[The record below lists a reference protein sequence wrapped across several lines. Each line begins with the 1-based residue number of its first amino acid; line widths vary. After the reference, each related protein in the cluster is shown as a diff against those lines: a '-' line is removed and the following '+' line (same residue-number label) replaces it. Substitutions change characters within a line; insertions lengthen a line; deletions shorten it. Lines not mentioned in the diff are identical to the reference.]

1 MNVQKR
7 TNLYKIIKSAE
18 KFAKK
23 KHAHQKRKDCK
34 TPYWHHLRTVVK
46 NLQKLGIKDQNILCA
61 GWLHDTIEDTD
72 TDYDDIQE
80 QFGKITAKIVTQVTK
95 DTRIPQKLRESLYIQ
110 QLKHASWQAKAV
122 KLGDLLANIDDLK
135 NSGFSNQKKKNQGK
149 DKIKYL
155 LAIKPGLV
163 KNKSKLP
170 GLQKIQTNL
179 NELLIKYGQKPISI
193 N

>member
-1 MNVQKR
+1 MN
-7 TNLYKIIKSAE
+7 KIFLASS
-18 KFAKK
+18 FAKK
-23 KHAHQKRKDCK
+23 KHKHQLRKDCK

-72 TDYDDIQE
+72 TDYDDIE
-80 QFGKITAKIVTQVTK
+80 KRFGKITAKIVTQVTK
-95 DTRIPQKLRESLYIQ
+95 DTRIPQKLRELKYIE

-135 NSGFSNQKKKNQGK
+135 NSRYSNQEKKNQVK

-155 LAIKPGLV
+155 FAIKPGIL
-163 KNKSKLP
+163 KNKSEMP
-170 GLQKIQTNL
+170 GLKKIENQL
-179 NELLIKYGQKPISI
+179 NELLIEYGQKQISI

>member
-1 MNVQKR
+1 MN
-7 TNLYKIIKSAE
+7 KILLARS
-18 KFAKK
+18 FAKK
-23 KHAHQKRKDCK
+23 KHKHQLRKDCK

-72 TDYDDIQE
+72 TDYDDIQK

-95 DTRIPQKLRESLYIQ
+95 DKRIPQKLRESKYIQ

-135 NSGFSNQKKKNQGK
+135 NSGFSNQKKKNQVK

-155 LAIKPGLV
+155 LAIKSGLV

-170 GLQKIQTNL
+170 GLQKIQTELNDLLVQYRQKRINL
-179 NELLIKYGQKPISI
+179 I
-193 N
+193 